1 MLYSAVLQAYL
12 SHSPA
17 SARPGSFQNRTKQ
30 PADHEPPRKPDWLL
44 IMVGILFLLTLLIAW
59 LAGVP
64 VLGR

>member
-1 MLYSAVLQAYL
+1 MLFSPVLQAYS

-17 SARPGSFQNRTKQ
+17 SARPDSFQNRTKQ
-30 PADHEPPRKPDWLL
+30 PADDEPPRKPDWLL

-59 LAGVP
+59 LVDVP